1 MPITVQKPANQSVAK
16 LFQLIAYL
24 SECKG
29 AVRLQQIATDTGMPQ
44 ATVLRYLN
52 SLIQEGYAFQDAI
65 TERYYLTWR
74 ICGIGEQV
82 RAHMSLRMLSGNIVS
97 ELSSKLELGIGL
109 VIENNLECMYLDC
122 VYEPLNM
129 GGTLQ
134 RIGKR
139 TPMHS
144 TSSGKLFLS
153 QFSNGELDRL
163 IEEKGLPALTERTI
177 TTKDALL
184 AELEITRSRGYAVD
198 NEECEDGLRCVSVP
212 ICDYTDR
219 ISAAICCFG
228 KSEKFSDT
236 DISQSILPLLFD
248 AAQEISFRM
257 GHGTPGNHN
266 DLATDNL

>member
-1 MPITVQKPANQSVAK
+1 MPMTIQKPANQSVAK

-29 AVRLQQIATDTGMPQ
+29 AIRLQQIAADTGMPQ

-109 VIENNLECMYLDC
+109 VIENDLECMYLDC
-122 VYEPLNM
+122 VYEPTNM

-139 TPMHS
+139 TPIHS

-153 QFSNGELDRL
+153 QYSNDEIDRL
-163 IEEKGLPALTERTI
+163 IEEKGLPALTDHTI
-177 TTKDALL
+177 TTKSALL
-184 AELEITRSRGYAVD
+184 EELKMTRSRGYAVD
-198 NEECEDGLRCVSVP
+198 NEECEYGLRCISVP
-212 ICDYTDR
+212 IRDYTGC
-219 ISAAICCFG
+219 ITAAICCFG
-228 KSEKFSDT
+228 KSDKMADT
-236 DISQSILPLLFD
+236 HILDVVLPSLKS
-248 AAQEISFRM
+248 AAAEIAFRM
-257 GHGTPGNHN
+257 GYGSSERSAEAPDD
-266 DLATDNL
+266 DL